1 MSIFKKFSNIF
12 KNTGYNAP
20 TSYTPSNDRIDMK
33 LLRQMTHLELMDAI
47 EGLAHEGVSIY
58 LINDVLATR
67 KLITLAIHDS
77 VQFSLQ
83 RYNLETQKE
92 KIQSPRP

>member
-1 MSIFKKFSNIF
+1 MSIFKNFSNIF
-12 KNTGYNAP
+12 KNTGHNAP
-20 TSYTPSNDRIDMK
+20 MSYTPSNDRVDTE
-33 LLRQMTHLELMDAI
+33 LLKQMTSIELRDAI
-47 EGLAHEGVSIY
+47 EGLAQEGVSIY

>member
-12 KNTGYNAP
+12 INTGYKAP
-20 TSYTPSNDRIDMK
+20 TSYTPSDDQIDME
-33 LLRQMTHLELMDAI
+33 LLRQMTPIELRDVI

-67 KLITLAIHDS
+67 RLITLAIQDS
-77 VQFSLQ
+77 VQSSLQ
-83 RYNLETQKE
+83 RYISETQKG
-92 KIQSPRP
+92 KIQSLHP